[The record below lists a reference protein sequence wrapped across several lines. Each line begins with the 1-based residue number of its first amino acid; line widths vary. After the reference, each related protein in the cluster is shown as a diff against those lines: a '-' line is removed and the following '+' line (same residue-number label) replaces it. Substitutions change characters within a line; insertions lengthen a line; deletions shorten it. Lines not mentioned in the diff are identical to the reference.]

1 MSIYVGIDVA
11 SEKHDCCIMAADR
24 SVLKQFSFKNDAEGF
39 DYLLS
44 SMSEYAAVE
53 ETYIGLES
61 TGVYGNNLVEFLRR
75 KGYETST
82 FNPLLIKKSIQATTL
97 RKTKTDKADARFLA
111 LYLTQEPFKPDTQ
124 VSYHISELKSLSR
137 SRFSL
142 VQERAEAKTKLK
154 SVLIQLFPEFSKV
167 FSDVFGASALAVLSK
182 YPSAEAIS
190 KCKLKTLT
198 EIISKASHGR
208 LGKDRAEQL
217 IELAKHSIGTHSAT
231 LELDLSVYIDKISL
245 LTKHIKVYEA
255 KIKEFM
261 SAIDSSITSIPGI
274 GYILGAMILSEIG
287 DISRFATPAK
297 LLAFAGLDPSVI
309 QSGKSVS
316 ASGSMVKRGSKY
328 LRWALGQAAR
338 CVAISNPVF
347 SAYLQ
352 TKLNQGKHYSVAC
365 SHVAKKLVRV
375 IFAILKNNS
384 HFSLNYSSLA
394 A

>member
-39 DYLLS
+39 GYLLS
-44 SMSEYAAVE
+44 SMSEYAVVE

-124 VSYHISELKSLSR
+124 VSYHISKLKSLSR
-137 SRFSL
+137 SRFSF
-142 VQERAEAKTKLK
+142 VQERSIAKTKFK
-154 SVLIQLFPEFSKV
+154 TVLVQVFPEFSNV

-182 YPSAEAIS
+182 YPSAKAIS

-208 LGKDRAEQL
+208 LGKDKAEQL
-217 IELAKHSIGTHSAT
+217 IELAKHSIGTCSDT
-231 LELDLSVYIDKISL
+231 SELDLEFYIEHISL
-245 LTKHIKVYEA
+245 LSKYIKRYEA
-255 KIKEFM
+255 KIKELM
-261 SAIDSSITSIPGI
+261 ETIASPITTIPGI

-287 DISRFATPAK
+287 DITRFETPAK

-384 HFSLNYSSLA
+384 TFSINYSSLA

>member
-1 MSIYVGIDVA
+1 MFIYVGIDVA
-11 SEKHDCCIMAADR
+11 SEKHDCCIMTADR
-24 SVLKQFSFKNDAEGF
+24 SILKQFSFKNDAEGF
-39 DYLLS
+39 DHLLS
-44 SMSEYAAVE
+44 SMSEYATTE
-53 ETYIGLES
+53 ETHIGLES

-97 RKTKTDKADARFLA
+97 RKTKTDKSDARFLA
-111 LYLTQEPFKPDTQ
+111 LYLTLEPYKPDTQ

-154 SVLIQLFPEFSKV
+154 TVLVQVFPEFSKV
-167 FSDVFGASALAVLSK
+167 FSDVFGASAIAVLSK
-182 YPSAEAIS
+182 YPSAKAIS
-190 KCKLKTLT
+190 KCRLKTLT
-198 EIISKASHGR
+198 EIISNASRGR
-208 LGKDRAEQL
+208 LGKNTAEQL
-217 IELAKHSIGTHSAT
+217 IDLAKHSIGTCSAT
-231 LELDLSVYIDKISL
+231 SELDLSVYIDKISL

-255 KIKEFM
+255 KIKELM
-261 SAIDSSITSIPGI
+261 ETIASPITTIHGI
-274 GYILGAMILSEIG
+274 GYILGAIILSEIG
-287 DISRFATPAK
+287 DISRFTTPAK
-297 LLAFAGLDPSVI
+297 LLAFAGLDPSVS

-316 ASGSMVKRGSKY
+316 ASGSMVKRGSRY

-384 HFSLNYSSLA
+384 SFSINYSSFA